1 MELMAYCNRVTHL
14 QGSSVYVHAAGD
26 EGPVI
31 VDLVKLNR
39 PPDDDSSQIPLQ
51 SPVDEIVT
59 IEAAV
64 RPQETF
70 AGSYLMVEGLDM
82 EAEGE
87 LSGTVYVLPTRLASP
102 SPQVLWWLGSQD
114 RTAVEVVLDGGLL
127 TLSAGASRLTSTT
140 PLVEGLWHVVTW
152 TAGESLGLSHRLLR
166 PAPDGLGEWCGFGPA
181 SEALHPIHV
190 MLLGAG
196 RRPTGVGVASA
207 PGTPTLNTG
216 FNGKVDSPSLLRR
229 VLAADEILQSP
240 PSLAA
245 DTAGWTWDFGQQQ
258 ESSRAVEIHHGRH
271 GLLVNSPARAMTGAN
286 WNNDVH
292 DWRFDPVGH
301 NAVYL
306 HDDDLDDARWD
317 LVATLALSETLSPGI
332 YGVRVHYADK
342 PADSGELV
350 PIVVASSARSAGASV
365 LVLMPTYSYLAYAN
379 LLGNGGDSDYETAG
393 LASGPVEPHEMMR
406 RLMAHPFLAG
416 STYDVHSDGSG
427 RCYSSP
433 RRPMWNMRPDWKSAR
448 RDAYRHLA
456 ADLYIPTWLDRLGI
470 TYDVSSDHLLNLNGA
485 QALEGYDV
493 VITGTHPEYTS
504 VAEHRALRDFAG
516 SGGSLL
522 YLGGNGFY
530 WVTSESP
537 EVAEMVEVRRGINGT
552 RTWTGAPGEGHH
564 STTGELGGLWRYR
577 GLSPHSLLGVGFA
590 AQGADGGAAAY
601 EKTYPVPDQAA
612 FLFDGVDSRVFG
624 ERGFDMGAAASDE
637 VDRFSVAHGSPP
649 WGHVAASSQ
658 QLSHFYKLAVED
670 IQLTRENNG
679 GDVNHDVRA
688 DLVVVRHASGGMT
701 FAVGSIGWVQAMAV
715 DDFDNS
721 VARITENALRA
732 TLRG

>member
-433 RRPMWNMRPDWKSAR
+433 RRPMWNMRPTGRA
-448 RDAYRHLA
+448 HVG
-456 ADLYIPTWLDRLGI
+456 T
-470 TYDVSSDHLLNLNGA
+470 H
-485 QALEGYDV
+485 
-493 VITGTHPEYTS
+493 TGTLPPTS
-504 VAEHRALRDFAG
+504 
-516 SGGSLL
+516 
-522 YLGGNGFY
+522 
-530 WVTSESP
+530 TS
-537 EVAEMVEVRRGINGT
+537 RRG
-552 RTWTGAPGEGHH
+552 W
-564 STTGELGGLWRYR
+564 
-577 GLSPHSLLGVGFA
+577 
-590 AQGADGGAAAY
+590 
-601 EKTYPVPDQAA
+601 
-612 FLFDGVDSRVFG
+612 
-624 ERGFDMGAAASDE
+624 
-637 VDRFSVAHGSPP
+637 
-649 WGHVAASSQ
+649 
-658 QLSHFYKLAVED
+658 
-670 IQLTRENNG
+670 
-679 GDVNHDVRA
+679 
-688 DLVVVRHASGGMT
+688 
-701 FAVGSIGWVQAMAV
+701 IG
-715 DDFDNS
+715 
-721 VARITENALRA
+721 
-732 TLRG
+732 